1 MASPRTPR
9 LATALLACV
18 CSVGLFAPQVFGQ
31 ASSLVRDLRQPGVSP
46 TPEGAFLVR
55 QQCEMRRLGAS
66 GWFLV
71 FARPQEGDPLPP
83 MIIHPCAN
91 LQAMQ
96 QLASTETENSR
107 FLVSGQVFLFDG
119 RNYILPTL
127 FALDDDA
134 PHEQSPDETDT
145 PSDASDG
152 ATPPL
157 ADPEIAD
164 LISAL
169 EEATS
174 DEEIAAS
181 AAPVPSAT
189 GLLRE
194 GTIIASRPG
203 RMQRSDRGGWRL
215 VFDSDVDDADD
226 TMPDAPIE
234 LLPCL
239 NLQAMQT
246 VIESGADPVFLVSG
260 RVFIYDGQNYLL
272 PTLFIQ
278 QRERNTGLSTAQ

>member
-1 MASPRTPR
+1 MLGLNASY
-9 LATALLACV
+9 A
-18 CSVGLFAPQVFGQ
+18 FAQ

-55 QQCEMRRLGAS
+55 QQCEMRRLGSS

-107 FLVSGQVFLFDG
+107 FLVSGQVFLFEG

-127 FALDDDA
+127 FALDDEA
-134 PHEQSPDETDT
+134 PIAQTTDEPQT
-145 PSDASDG
+145 PSDASED
-152 ATPPL
+152 TEPTIT
-157 ADPEIAD
+157 DPEITD
-164 LISAL
+164 LIAAL

-174 DEEIAAS
+174 DEEIAANAAPAPS
-181 AAPVPSAT
+181 AA

-226 TMPDAPIE
+226 KMPDAPIE

-239 NLQAMQT
+239 NLEAMQN
-246 VIESGADPVFLVSG
+246 VVESGADPVFLVSG
-260 RVFIYDGQNYLL
+260 RVFIYDGQNHLL

-278 QRERNTGLSTAQ
+278 QREQNTGLSTAQ